1 MIGAIPAAAIRHGLC
16 LLLAHANTLM
26 PVVNAMKW
34 FIDTRKSTL
43 LGLVGGVSI
52 LVAMAYI
59 ARPGFIA
66 LFNLPGLIMVLGG
79 TLAATLVSR
88 PLRDVVKTIRSLP
101 KLMHDEHVR
110 IDAEIPHLLDIAYWY
125 RAGNIEA
132 AEQAIAEVNN
142 PLLRIGAQ
150 LVIDQEPIHD
160 IVKVLQWRIAGIR
173 DQEQS
178 EAHILR
184 IMATFA
190 PAFGMLG
197 TLFGLVQMLNG
208 LGQTSLSQVGV
219 TMSFALITTLYGLV
233 LANVVFKPLAMK
245 MERRIQQRIMGMN
258 FILEGVVLLHQRRHP
273 IVIKESLEIYLSQLQ
288 GNSQVPVS
296 LARAA

>member
-1 MIGAIPAAAIRHGLC
+1 
-16 LLLAHANTLM
+16 
-26 PVVNAMKW
+26 MKR
-34 FIDTRKSTL
+34 FINTRKSTL

-52 LVAMAYI
+52 FAATAYL
-59 ARPGFIA
+59 AHQGLIA
-66 LFNLPGLIMVLGG
+66 LFNLPGLIMVVGG
-79 TLAATLVSR
+79 TLAATLISR
-88 PLRDVVKTIRSLP
+88 PLQDVVRVVKSLP
-101 KLMHDEHVR
+101 KLMHDEHVGL
-110 IDAEIPHLLDIAYWY
+110 DSEIPRLLDIAYWY
-125 RAGNIEA
+125 RAGNIKA
-132 AEQAIAEVNN
+132 AEQAIAGVDN
-142 PLLRIGAQ
+142 PLLRTGAQ

-208 LGQTSLSQVGV
+208 LGQASLSQVGT

-233 LANVVFKPLAMK
+233 LANVIFKPLAMK
-245 MERRIQQRIMGMN
+245 MERRIQRRIMSMN

-273 IVIKESLEIYLSQLQ
+273 TVIKESLEMYLSQLQ
-288 GNSQVPVS
+288 GEPQSPVS
-296 LARAA
+296 LARVA

>member
-1 MIGAIPAAAIRHGLC
+1 
-16 LLLAHANTLM
+16 
-26 PVVNAMKW
+26 MKW
-34 FIDTRKSTL
+34 LIDTRKSTL
-43 LGLVGGVSI
+43 LGMMGGVAI
-52 LVAMAYI
+52 LVVMADI
-59 ARPGFIA
+59 ARPGIIA

-88 PLRDVVKTIRSLP
+88 PLQDVVKTISSVPR
-101 KLMHDEHVR
+101 LMHDEQIR
-110 IDAEIPHLLDIAYWY
+110 ISGEIPQLLEIAHWY
-125 RAGNIEA
+125 RAGNVAA
-132 AEQAIAEVNN
+132 AERAIAAVDN

-173 DQEQS
+173 DQEQTR
-178 EAHILR
+178 AQILR

-197 TLFGLVQMLNG
+197 TLFGLVQMLSG
-208 LGQTSLSQVGV
+208 LGHANLSQVGV
-219 TMSFALITTLYGLV
+219 TMSFALVTTLYGLV
-233 LANVVFKPLAMK
+233 LANMVFKPLAMK

-258 FILEGVVLLHQRRHP
+258 FIIEGVVLLHQRRHP
-273 IVIKESLEIYLSQLQ
+273 TLIKESLEIYLGQLQ
-288 GNSQVPVS
+288 GDPQLPVS

>member
-1 MIGAIPAAAIRHGLC
+1 MKRIIG
-16 LLLAHANTLM
+16 
-26 PVVNAMKW
+26 
-34 FIDTRKSTL
+34 TRESTL
-43 LGLVGGVSI
+43 LGLLGGVGI
-52 LVAMAYI
+52 LIATAYI
-59 ARPGFIA
+59 AHQGFIA
-66 LFNLPGLIMVLGG
+66 LFNLPGLLLVLGG

-88 PLRDVVKTIRSLP
+88 PLQDMIRAFRSLP
-101 KLMHDEHVR
+101 KLMQEER
-110 IDAEIPHLLDIAYWY
+110 IEIDAEVPHLLDIAYWY

-132 AEQAIAEVNN
+132 AEQALARVEN

-150 LVIDQEPIHD
+150 LVIDQEPIND

-184 IMATFA
+184 IMGTFA

-208 LGQTSLSQVGV
+208 LGQASLSQVGV

-233 LANVVFKPLAMK
+233 LANVIFKPLAMK
-245 MERRIQQRIMGMN
+245 MERRIQNRILGMN
-258 FILEGVVLLHQRRHP
+258 FILEGVVMLHQRRHP
-273 IVIKESLEIYLSQLQ
+273 IVIKETLEIYLSQLQ
-288 GNSQVPVS
+288 GNPNAALS

>member
-1 MIGAIPAAAIRHGLC
+1 
-16 LLLAHANTLM
+16 
-26 PVVNAMKW
+26 MKR
-34 FIDTRKSTL
+34 FFDTRKSTL
-43 LGLVGGVSI
+43 LGLLSGVCI
-52 LVAMAYI
+52 LAGTAYI
-59 ARPGFIA
+59 AHQGFID
-66 LFNLPGLIMVLGG
+66 LFNLPGLMLVLGG

-88 PLRDVVKTIRSLP
+88 PLHDVARALKSMPT
-101 KLMHDEHVR
+101 LMHDDHIR
-110 IDAEIPHLLDIAYWY
+110 IDSEIPHLLDIAYWY

-132 AEQAIAEVNN
+132 AEEAISRVDN

-150 LVIDQEPIHD
+150 LVIDREPIED

-184 IMATFA
+184 IMGTFA

-208 LGQTSLSQVGV
+208 LGQASLSQVGV

-233 LANVVFKPLAMK
+233 LANVIFKPLAMK
-245 MERRIQQRIMGMN
+245 MERRIQHRILSMN

-273 IVIKESLEIYLSQLQ
+273 IVIKETLEIYLSQLQ
-288 GNSQVPVS
+288 ANPHAPFS

>member
-1 MIGAIPAAAIRHGLC
+1 MRH
-16 LLLAHANTLM
+16 
-26 PVVNAMKW
+26 
-34 FIDTRKSTL
+34 FIDTSKSTL
-43 LGLVGGVSI
+43 LGLLGCVGV
-52 LVAMAYI
+52 LAATAYI
-59 ARPGFIA
+59 AHQGLIA
-66 LFNLPGLIMVLGG
+66 MFNLPGLVMVVGG

-88 PLRDVVKTIRSLP
+88 PLKDVIKTIKILP
-101 KLMHDEHVR
+101 KLMHDERVQ
-110 IDAEIPHLLDIAYWY
+110 INSEIPHLLDIAYWY
-125 RAGNIEA
+125 RAGNIKA
-132 AEQAIAEVNN
+132 AEQVIAQVDN

-178 EAHILR
+178 QAHILR

-208 LGQTSLSQVGV
+208 LGQATLSQVGV

-233 LANVVFKPLAMK
+233 LANVLFKPLAMK
-245 MERRIQQRIMGMN
+245 MERRVQQRIMGMN

-273 IVIKESLEIYLSQLQ
+273 LVIKESLEMYLTQLQ
-288 GNSQVPVS
+288 GNPQTPVS

>member
-1 MIGAIPAAAIRHGLC
+1 
-16 LLLAHANTLM
+16 
-26 PVVNAMKW
+26 MKR

-43 LGLVGGVSI
+43 LGLLGGVSI
-52 LVAMAYI
+52 LVITAYI
-59 ARPGFIA
+59 AHQGFNA
-66 LFNLPGLIMVLGG
+66 FFNLSALLMVLGG

-88 PLRDVVKTIRSLP
+88 PLKDVVRTVKVLP
-101 KLMHDEHVR
+101 KLMHDEH
-110 IDAEIPHLLDIAYWY
+110 IQINSEIPHLLDIAYWY
-125 RAGNIEA
+125 RAGNIAA
-132 AEQAIAEVNN
+132 AEQAIAQVNN

-160 IVKVLQWRIAGIR
+160 IVKVLQWRIAGMR

-197 TLFGLVQMLNG
+197 TLFGLVRMLNG
-208 LGQTSLSQVGV
+208 LGQASLSQVGV

-233 LANVVFKPLAMK
+233 LANVIFKPLAMK
-245 MERRIQQRIMGMN
+245 MERRIQQRIMSMN
-258 FILEGVVLLHQRRHP
+258 FMLEGVVLLHQRRHP
-273 IVIKESLEIYLSQLQ
+273 IVIKETLEIYLGQLQ
-288 GNSQVPVS
+288 GNPQTPIS
-296 LARAA
+296 LAKAA

>member
-1 MIGAIPAAAIRHGLC
+1 
-16 LLLAHANTLM
+16 
-26 PVVNAMKW
+26 MKH
-34 FIDTRKSTL
+34 FMDTRKSTL
-43 LGLVGGVSI
+43 LGLLGCVGV
-52 LVAMAYI
+52 LVATAYI
-59 ARPGFIA
+59 AHQGFIA
-66 LFNLPGLIMVLGG
+66 MFNLPGLVMVVGG

-88 PLRDVVKTIRSLP
+88 PLQDVIKTIKALP
-101 KLMHDEHVR
+101 KLMHDER
-110 IDAEIPHLLDIAYWY
+110 IQINSEIPHLLDIAYWY
-125 RAGNIEA
+125 RAGNLRA
-132 AEQAIAEVNN
+132 AEQVIAQIKN

-178 EAHILR
+178 QAHILR

-208 LGQTSLSQVGV
+208 LGQASLSQVGV

-233 LANVVFKPLAMK
+233 LANVLFKPLAMK

-273 IVIKESLEIYLSQLQ
+273 IVIKESLEMYLSQLQ
-288 GNSQVPVS
+288 GNPQAPLS

>member
-1 MIGAIPAAAIRHGLC
+1 MNRLIH
-16 LLLAHANTLM
+16 TS
-26 PVVNAMKW
+26 
-34 FIDTRKSTL
+34 KSTQLGL
-43 LGLVGGVSI
+43 LGGVCI
-52 LVAMAYI
+52 LIATSYI
-59 ARPGFIA
+59 AHQGLIA
-66 LFNLPGLIMVLGG
+66 LFNVPGLIMVVGG

-88 PLRDVVKTIRSLP
+88 PLQDVISAFKAIP
-101 KLMHDEHVR
+101 KLMRDEN
-110 IDAEIPHLLDIAYWY
+110 IQINSEIPQLQHIAYWY
-125 RAGNIEA
+125 RAGNIKA
-132 AEQAIAEVNN
+132 AEQAISEVDN

-208 LGQTSLSQVGV
+208 LGHASLSQVGV

-233 LANVVFKPLAMK
+233 LANVVLKPLAMK
-245 MERRIQQRIMGMN
+245 MERRIQRRVMSMN
-258 FILEGVVLLHQRRHP
+258 FVLEGIVLLYQRRHP
-273 IVIKESLEIYLSQLQ
+273 MVIKDSLELFISQLQ
-288 GNSQVPVS
+288 TEAHMPVS
-296 LARAA
+296 LAKVA

>member
-1 MIGAIPAAAIRHGLC
+1 
-16 LLLAHANTLM
+16 
-26 PVVNAMKW
+26 MKR
-34 FIDTRKSTL
+34 FVDTRKSTL
-43 LGLVGGVSI
+43 LGLLGGVSV
-52 LVAMAYI
+52 LAATAYI
-59 ARPGFIA
+59 AHQGFIA
-66 LFNLPGLIMVLGG
+66 LFNLPGLILVLGG

-88 PLRDVVKTIRSLP
+88 PLHDVIRAIKSLP
-101 KLMHDEHVR
+101 KLMHDERVS
-110 IDAEIPHLLDIAYWY
+110 IDSEIPHLLDIAYWY

-132 AEQAIAEVNN
+132 AEQAIARVDN

-150 LVIDQEPIHD
+150 LVIDQEPIND

-184 IMATFA
+184 IMGTFA

-208 LGQTSLSQVGV
+208 LGQASLAQVGV

-233 LANVVFKPLAMK
+233 LANVIFKPLAMK
-245 MERRIQQRIMGMN
+245 MERRIQHRILSMN

-273 IVIKESLEIYLSQLQ
+273 MVIKETLEIYLSQLQ
-288 GNSQVPVS
+288 GKPQTPIS